1 MTFLTGAARRGAPPK
16 RAYVAIALVVA
27 AFLLGGGSRP
37 DIVSLLL
44 LRPLSAIVLV
54 YALWKYGPLFWQGRW
69 LPGLVLAIVL
79 LPLVHLIPLPPAIWS
94 ELPGRGVIVDTFRAT
109 GMALPRQPI
118 SMTPIATLNALLS
131 LMLPVAMLLLCFS
144 LAKAQQASLLRAV
157 LVVGMVSGLLGL
169 LQAIGSPTS
178 PLYFFRITNNGMAV
192 GLFANRNHQAIFL
205 ACMLPLLA
213 AHLSLINARQE
224 TVLFQK
230 TVTIA
235 AAVFLIPLI
244 LVTGSRNGLLLTG
257 LAIPAAFWIYKAPLA
272 VGRRVEM
279 SSVRKLSFSAYVTIG
294 AAMVALLVFAS
305 LRAPAFDRLFSD
317 DVSSDLRWTSF
328 STLMHA
334 AGEMFPFGSGIG
346 SFVEVYKV
354 YEPYN
359 LLSPS
364 YFNHAHND
372 YMEIWVT
379 GGLPAVLILL
389 IAAILLLSALRLAVR
404 PDQRMSSSR
413 DDLILL
419 RTGVSVLTLLAIA
432 SVGEYPLRTPS
443 LAVFASVAVGWI
455 VSVYR
460 RVYGQKSGHDG
471 EY

>member
-1 MTFLTGAARRGAPPK
+1 M
-16 RAYVAIALVVA
+16 AIALLIA
-27 AFLLGGGSRP
+27 AFLFGGGARP
-37 DIVSLLL
+37 DITSLLL
-44 LRPLSAIVLV
+44 LRPLSAAALV
-54 YALWKYGPLFWQGRW
+54 YALWKYGSLFWQERW
-69 LPGLVLAIVL
+69 LPGLVVAIVL
-79 LPLVHLIPLPPAIWS
+79 LPVVHLTPLPPAIWS
-94 ELPGRGVIVDTFRAT
+94 ELPGRGVVADTFRAA
-109 GMALPRQPI
+109 GMALPWQAL

-144 LAKAQQASLLRAV
+144 LDKAQQASLLRAV
-157 LVVGMVSGLLGL
+157 LVVGMLSGLLGL
-169 LQAIGSPTS
+169 LQAIGSPNS
-178 PLYFFRITNNGMAV
+178 PLYFYRITNNGMAV

-205 ACMLPLLA
+205 ACLLPLLA
-213 AHLSLINARQE
+213 AHLSLISARQE
-224 TVLFQK
+224 TVIFQK
-230 TVTIA
+230 TLTIV

-257 LAIPAAFWIYKAPLA
+257 LAIPAAFWIYRAPLA
-272 VGRRVEM
+272 VGRGIEM
-279 SSVRKLSFSAYVTIG
+279 SSVRKLSFSAFVTIG
-294 AAMVALLVFAS
+294 AVMVALLVFAS
-305 LRAPAFDRLFSD
+305 LRAPAFDRLFTE

-328 STLMHA
+328 SALMHA
-334 AGEMFPFGSGIG
+334 AGELFPFGSGMG
-346 SFVEVYKV
+346 SFVEIYKV

-359 LLSPS
+359 LLSPN

-379 GGLPAVLILL
+379 GGLPAILIVL
-389 IAAILLLSALRLAVR
+389 IAAILLLSTLRLAVR

-443 LAVFASVAVGWI
+443 LAVFAALAVGWI

-460 RVYGQKSGHDG
+460 RAYGQKVPA
-471 EY
+471 

>member
-16 RAYVAIALVVA
+16 RAYAALVLLVL

-44 LRPLSAIVLV
+44 LRPLSAAFLV
-54 YALWKYGPLFWQGRW
+54 FALWKYGALFWQERW
-69 LPGLVLAIVL
+69 LPGLVIAIVL
-79 LPLVHLIPLPPAIWS
+79 LPVVHLVPLPPAIWS
-94 ELPGRGVIVDTFRAT
+94 ELPGRGVVVDTFRAT
-109 GMALPRQPI
+109 GTALPWQAI

-144 LAKAQQASLLRAV
+144 LDRAQQAGLLRAV
-157 LVVGMVSGLLGL
+157 LIIGMISGLVGL

-178 PLYFFRITNNGMAV
+178 PLYLYRITNNGMAV

-205 ACMLPLLA
+205 ACLLPLLA
-213 AHLSLINARQE
+213 AHLSLISARQE
-224 TVLFQK
+224 TVIFQK
-230 TVTIA
+230 TVTVA

-244 LVTGSRNGLLLTG
+244 LVTGSRNGLLLTA
-257 LAIPAAFWIYKAPLA
+257 LAIPASFWIYRAPLA
-272 VGRRVEM
+272 VGRRIEM

-305 LRAPAFDRLFSD
+305 LRAPAFERLFTE
-317 DVSSDLRWTSF
+317 DVSSDLRWTAF

-334 AGEMFPFGSGIG
+334 AGELFPFGSGMG

-359 LLSPS
+359 LLSPN

-389 IAAILLLSALRLAVR
+389 IAAILLLSALRLAIR
-404 PDQRMSSSR
+404 PDQRMSASR

-443 LAVFASVAVGWI
+443 LAVFAALAVAWI

-460 RVYGQKSGHDG
+460 RVYGQKVPA
-471 EY
+471 